1 MTKFHT
7 LSFATLASATL
18 ALVGFGGAAQAAV
31 VYNTSLANPPGV
43 YFGNGNSNSGFAVS
57 TTGSVELGL
66 SAITRFVGPIV
77 PALNTYDVPTGAT
90 GVAGKT
96 GSAWGFVFS
105 VDLNADGK
113 GTQNLSTITTRLT
126 LNDVGLGTSGFFDP
140 LAIPD
145 NAEFGAGGVCSPAF
159 LCGASSGFYA
169 FQNSEALSFAAVAG
183 ALGDPGYNV
192 NANDTYIF
200 TLQAFNSNAAL
211 LGSDTITVVAGKG
224 ATRIPE
230 PVTLSLFGAGFAGI
244 AALRRRRKSSQA

>member
-1 MTKFHT
+1 MKKFQT
-7 LSFATLASATL
+7 ISLAALSLFAVA
-18 ALVGFGGAAQAAV
+18 GGAQAGV
-31 VYNTSLANPPGV
+31 VYDTALANPPGV
-43 YFGNGNSNSGFAVS
+43 YYGTGNSNSDFAVS

-66 SAITRFVGPIV
+66 SAITRFIGPIV
-77 PALNTYDVPTGAT
+77 PALGTYDVPTGAT

-126 LNDVGLGTSGFFDP
+126 LNDVGLGKSGFFDP

-169 FQNSEALSFAAVAG
+169 FQNSEALSFAAVAA
-183 ALGDPGYNV
+183 ALGDPGYNI
-192 NANDTYIF
+192 NANDTYVF

-224 ATRIPE
+224 ATPIPE

-244 AALRRRRKSSQA
+244 AALRRRRKSKQA